1 MRDDQRIT
9 LTVTL
14 PLSNWLPGT
23 YTSYQLTNSNPG
35 STDQSV
41 SIGGVGL
48 DNDSTEWSLQQV
60 QQPGILQRRYA
71 WDL

>member
-1 MRDDQRIT
+1 M
-9 LTVTL
+9 

-23 YTSYQLTNSNPG
+23 YTSYQLTNSNPW

-41 SIGGVGL
+41 SIGGNAL
-48 DNDSTEWSLQQV
+48 ENDSGVEPAARV

-71 WDL
+71 GDL